1 MEKFRNNFQALL
13 FLSGCTL
20 IRLLGQEKVV
30 EETTLPGSSSSGKP
44 SRVPWSRIL
53 SSSLTLLSLAC
64 LACTSASWY
73 WYSPSLQP
81 FLSTNFNF
89 SEAKTGLVFMSG
101 AVSYTVSTPLL
112 GILMDRGLMKE
123 EAIILVGNL
132 VLVAS
137 YLLLGPLPPL
147 ARVLP
152 SSPAWTIASVALQG
166 LATGAAYLGSFCLML
181 REAPDTE
188 QAQGMVSS
196 LYVMGDC
203 AGAYLGSALGGLVR

>member
-1 MEKFRNNFQALL
+1 MMRFSTQALL

-20 IRLLGQEKVV
+20 IRLLGQEKVTP
-30 EETTLPGSSSSGKP
+30 EEADQAVALEKP

-53 SSSLTLLSLAC
+53 SSPLAILSLAC

-81 FLSTNFNF
+81 FLLAKFNF
-89 SEAKTGLVFMSG
+89 SEAKTGFVFMGG
-101 AVSYTVSTPLL
+101 AMSYTASTPLL
-112 GILMDRGLMKE
+112 GLLMDRGLKE
-123 EAIILVGNL
+123 EMIILVGNL

-152 SSPAWTIASVALQG
+152 VSPAWTVASVALQG
-166 LATGAAYLGSFCLML
+166 LATSAAYLGSFCLML
-181 REAPDTE
+181 REAPDNE

-203 AGAYLGSALGGLVR
+203 TGAYLGSALGGLVG